1 MKHISTLSKQQ
12 LHIFRHIPSRDVDAA
27 DAGGHGETFVDGHG
41 VGDAVAG
48 VEDYAGGAAGGVE
61 GEHGLDGGVEGGDVE
76 GFEEDLGRGF
86 AVLTRVEGGFG

>member
-1 MKHISTLSKQQ
+1 M
-12 LHIFRHIPSRDVDAA
+12 
-27 DAGGHGETFVDGHG
+27 
-41 VGDAVAG
+41 GDAVAG